1 MESEFLILGL
11 SAINVELI
19 KNMTLAGINI
29 KMWDNNKTEV
39 TDLPNNFFLNK
50 DDLGKPRTV
59 ILDKIRD
66 MSPLVRINIENEEI
80 FKYCGGELME
90 VKTSELQNEY
100 WQTIQFTGIVIALE
114 VIPINLAC
122 KLSKICQD
130 KDIIFALSISIGTN
144 FFFFINNKKV
154 AFHDMILSEKD
165 TFLELLNR
173 SKDIHPHIVFI
184 IYIIRTKFWES
195 SEKLELLDLIEIMS
209 NLKTK
214 PRIDSNNEIIDLVQN
229 LSKSWNLSISP
240 IASIA
245 GGLLS
250 QEIGRICTGECGQF
264 LCCVFKMDTCEAVV
278 ASF

>member
-29 KMWDNNKTEV
+29 KMWDDNKTEV
-39 TDLPNNFFLNK
+39 TDLSNNFFLSQNN
-50 DDLGKPRTV
+50 LGKPRTV
-59 ILDKIRD
+59 MLDKIKD
-66 MSPLVRINIENEEI
+66 MSPLVRISIENKEI
-80 FKYCGGELME
+80 FKYYGGELIE

-114 VIPINLAC
+114 VVPISLAC
-122 KLSKICQD
+122 KLSRICQD

-144 FFFFINNKKV
+144 FFFFINNRKM

-165 TFLELLNR
+165 IFLESLTR
-173 SKDIHPHIVFI
+173 SKDIHPHIVI
-184 IYIIRTKFWES
+184 IMYIIRTKFQES
-195 SEKLELLDLIEIMS
+195 DEKLKLLDLIEIMG

-214 PRIDSNNEIIDLVQN
+214 PRIDNSNEIIDLVQN
-229 LSKSWNLSISP
+229 LSKSWNLSMSP

-250 QEIGRICTGECGQF
+250 QEIGRICTGEYGQF
-264 LCCVFKMDTCEAVV
+264 SCCVFNMNTCEAVV